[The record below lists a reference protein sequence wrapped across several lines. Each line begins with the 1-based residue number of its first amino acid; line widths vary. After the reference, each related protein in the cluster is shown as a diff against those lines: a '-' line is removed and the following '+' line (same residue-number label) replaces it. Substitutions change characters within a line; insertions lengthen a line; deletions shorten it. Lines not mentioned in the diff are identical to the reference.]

1 MSKYRRVQF
10 LRQVATVAVEN
21 SVERQTLPGITQSEA
36 DLEVITRRPAESGEA
51 EGWDLTEGYRPTV
64 NKFTVSK

>member
-51 EGWDLTEGYRPTV
+51 EG
-64 NKFTVSK
+64 